1 MPPRWECCKP
11 WRNFRAHSTV
21 TQPSWKFLVAQAFLP
36 VSVRRKRRADSDVG
50 VPKFDADRNVCATF
64 VTASRRAHGQNP
76 ARYRT
81 DRAEPGECP
90 VHLDL
95 STRCH
100 GPRDACHECPV
111 AGVRENTRRVP
122 ADRHGGGFPAGRHLA
137 AARGGPRMR
146 RWASDSIMG
155 VCRPRSPRPWTP
167 GSICSPTS
175 RWPRS
180 RCSRTPTAPP
190 SGPR

>member
-81 DRAEPGECP
+81 DRAEPGECAAQNP
-90 VHLDL
+90 RIRAFRPHGNT
-95 STRCH
+95 SATATRFQPP
-100 GPRDACHECPV
+100 PRL
-111 AGVRENTRRVP
+111 RI
-122 ADRHGGGFPAGRHLA
+122 A
-137 AARGGPRMR
+137 AA
-146 RWASDSIMG
+146 WFD
-155 VCRPRSPRPWTP
+155 
-167 GSICSPTS
+167 
-175 RWPRS
+175 
-180 RCSRTPTAPP
+180 PP
-190 SGPR
+190 KFAEFRYPA